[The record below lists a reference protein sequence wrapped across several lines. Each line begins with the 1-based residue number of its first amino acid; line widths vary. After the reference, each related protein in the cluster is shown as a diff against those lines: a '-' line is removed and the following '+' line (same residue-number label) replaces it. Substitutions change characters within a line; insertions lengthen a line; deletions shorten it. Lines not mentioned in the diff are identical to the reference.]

1 MSSSIF
7 KIKTKTNK
15 IVPIINNDNYPE
27 LCAHHIINN
36 TMNFKKASLKNN
48 EVINCKKL
56 LPDGWIVLK
65 EEKEK
70 KEEDEEKEEEK
81 KEEEEDDSEDHKLQV
96 NDVLKK
102 MTNNWVEYRY
112 KYNLKYGDGA
122 YETLYKIDTI
132 DYNDEYYEYYDDT
145 EEIID

>member
-27 LCAHHIINN
+27 LCAHHTINN

-65 EEKEK
+65 EKEEEKEK
-70 KEEDEEKEEEK
+70 KEE
-81 KEEEEDDSEDHKLQV
+81 EEEEDDSEDHKLQV

-102 MTNNWVEYRY
+102 MTNNWVEYRSN
-112 KYNLKYGDGA
+112 YNLKYGDGA
-122 YETLYKIDTI
+122 YESLYKIDTI
-132 DYNDEYYEYYDDT
+132 DYNDEYYEYYDDS